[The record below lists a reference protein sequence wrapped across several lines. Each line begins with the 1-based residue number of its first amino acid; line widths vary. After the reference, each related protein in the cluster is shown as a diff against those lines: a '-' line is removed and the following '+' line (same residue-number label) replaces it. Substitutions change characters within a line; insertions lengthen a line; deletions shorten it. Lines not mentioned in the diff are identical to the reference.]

1 MTQTTNSSEELEQF
15 ATKIF
20 KRLDD
25 ITTKTPFLNGLNGSP
40 GQRIDNFNLKQ
51 FTRKKLEE
59 MIVKQKTVL
68 NNKFIVSKLP
78 DGGEKLKKKV
88 SAIEAELAE
97 RDQEV
102 GEEND
107 IEMLIPD
114 NRVHG
119 NSASLERLINKKG
132 LENERMAKSLSYK
145 ESRKAFQTGY
155 NKQRQDISSLGDLF
169 GSLGINDKIDH
180 PEGYLNTLGEP
191 DYSMNGDRVSD
202 EDDNHQKR
210 PVRCTTSSFVLN
222 RERVKRE
229 TKETS
234 VGPGME
240 ELD

>member
-1 MTQTTNSSEELEQF
+1 MTQTTNSHEDFEQF

-20 KRLDD
+20 RRLDD
-25 ITTKTPFLNGLNGSP
+25 ITTKTPYMNGVNSSP
-40 GQRIDNFNLKQ
+40 GQQNQMFNLKQ

-88 SAIEAELAE
+88 IAIEAELLL
-97 RDQEV
+97 RDEEV
-102 GEEND
+102 GENND
-107 IEMLIPD
+107 IELIPD
-114 NRVHG
+114 NKVHG

-132 LENERMAKSLSYK
+132 LENERMVKSLSYK
-145 ESRKAFQTGY
+145 ESKQAFQTGY

-169 GSLGINDKIDH
+169 GSLKINNKIDH

-202 EDDNHQKR
+202 DDDAGQKR
-210 PVRCTTSSFVLN
+210 CTSSNCAVS
-222 RERVKRE
+222 RGIVKQ
-229 TKETS
+229 TVKETS